1 MTGPVPHYGH
11 KWLKWLGL
19 EEPPADPD
27 AWMAVVQ
34 DLPVENIETGYSAMA
49 HRLTEALTAAGIEAH
64 QRAYARPDQ
73 GNTSSFSM
81 RTLIGGDPT
90 AARVRIAV
98 VVHSRDLERARQV
111 AGKVS

>member
-1 MTGPVPHYGH
+1 
-11 KWLKWLGL
+11 
-19 EEPPADPD
+19 
-27 AWMAVVQ
+27 
-34 DLPVENIETGYSAMA
+34 
-49 HRLTEALTAAGIEAH
+49 
-64 QRAYARPDQ
+64 
-73 GNTSSFSM
+73 M

>member
-1 MTGPVPHYGH
+1 MTGPVPRHGH
-11 KWLKWLGL
+11 NWLRWLGL

-27 AWMAVVQ
+27 AWVAVVQ
-34 DLPVENIETGYSAMA
+34 NLPVENFETGYSALA
-49 HRLTEALTAAGIEAH
+49 HRLTDALRAAGIEAH
-64 QRAYARPDQ
+64 QRAYARADQ
-73 GNTSSFSM
+73 GNTSGFSM

-98 VVHSRDLERARQV
+98 VVHGRDLERAQQV